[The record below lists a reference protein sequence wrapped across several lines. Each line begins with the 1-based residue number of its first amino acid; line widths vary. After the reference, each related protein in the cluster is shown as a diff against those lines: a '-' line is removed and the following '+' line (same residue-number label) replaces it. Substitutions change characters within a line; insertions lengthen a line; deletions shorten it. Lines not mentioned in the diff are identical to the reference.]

1 MLRNLVLAL
10 AMAMTVGGLAL
21 IALGV
26 PAIQLP
32 IFGAL
37 LLVGTLCERVVYKRL
52 EAAPARADR
61 FQPTGERFFDDAT
74 GAPVTVWTDPK
85 TGERKYVRD

>member
-1 MLRNLVLAL
+1 MLRNLVLAV
-10 AMAMTVGGLAL
+10 AVAMTVGGLAL
-21 IALGV
+21 IAVGI

-52 EAAPARADR
+52 EAAPGPSR
-61 FQPTGERFFDDAT
+61 FQPTAERFFDDAS
-74 GAPVTVWTDPK
+74 GVPVTVWTDPK

>member
-1 MLRNLVLAL
+1 MTLRNLVLAL
-10 AMAMTVGGLAL
+10 AAAMTLGGVVLLAL
-21 IALGV
+21 RIPAFQLVTFGV
-26 PAIQLP
+26 
-32 IFGAL
+32 L
-37 LLVGTLCERVVYKRL
+37 LLVGTLFERVVYKRI
-52 EAAPARADR
+52 EAGPPQPR

>member
-10 AMAMTVGGLAL
+10 GAAMTLGGVAL
-21 IALGV
+21 IAMGM
-26 PAIQLP
+26 PAVQLVV
-32 IFGAL
+32 FGGL
-37 LLVGTLCERVVYKRL
+37 LLVGTLFERVVYKRL
-52 EAAPARADR
+52 EAAPAHDR
-61 FQPTGERFFDDAT
+61 FQPTAERFFDDAT

>member
-10 AMAMTVGGLAL
+10 AAAMTLGGLAL
-21 IALGV
+21 LAFGIPAFQLVVFGV
-26 PAIQLP
+26 
-32 IFGAL
+32 L
-37 LLVGTLCERVVYKRL
+37 LLIGTLCERVFYKRL
-52 EAAPARADR
+52 EAAPAHDGR
-61 FQPTGERFFDDAT
+61 FQPTAERFFDDAT

>member
-10 AMAMTVGGLAL
+10 AIAMTVGGLAL
-21 IALGV
+21 IAFGI
-26 PAIQLP
+26 PAVQLP
-32 IFGAL
+32 IFGVL
-37 LLVGTLCERVVYKRL
+37 LLVGTLCERVFYKRL
-52 EAAPARADR
+52 EAAPTHSR
-61 FQPTGERFFDDAT
+61 FQPTPERFFDDAT